1 MDIET
6 QNKNTWSEMLIQQAA
21 IPKPEDRVYT
31 IVLGDGTKLEN
42 LKLNGTCF
50 VSKQPISK
58 EMFTGK
64 LNNVEITGEGG
75 LQMIQEGIQPHMK
88 LIYFRYDETM
98 QEYLFDLRTISE
110 QDWKLQE
117 LFSNVDYLLMV
128 TDA

>member
-1 MDIET
+1 MDT
-6 QNKNTWSEMLIQQAA
+6 QPKYTDNWSEMLMQQAA
-21 IPKPEDRVYT
+21 MPKPEDRVYT
-31 IVLGDGTKLEN
+31 ITLGDGTKLEN

-50 VSKQPISK
+50 VSKQPITK

-75 LQMIQEGIQPHMK
+75 LQTISEGLQAHMK
-88 LIYFRYDETM
+88 LIYFRYEETT

-117 LFSNVDYLLMV
+117 MFSNVDYLLMMN
-128 TDA
+128 DA